1 MSPHSEPARQRR
13 HIRANVMDTIGSL
26 QITSI
31 DREKAAL
38 LVVPSVPGCA
48 SGADLCPPRCSG
60 GEGNTMGSTG
70 GSLHTPAPTAVPKK
84 PVRSPKR
91 RSRQCSAAHLNH
103 HDRISLD
110 PKRPSRGSGV
120 QEAGRA
126 EKRQKGRLA
135 GSGCWSY
142 RAPGPVFHALDRAFR
157 LYPGEASPQR
167 AASKTIRQACARH
180 RDRSRQC
187 RECHGLP
194 PLRGAECPYLFQAIA
209 LQPIHSRP
217 ALRLQD
223 LLGLRVHAER
233 GLQEST

>member
-13 HIRANVMDTIGSL
+13 HIRANARDTIGFL

-48 SGADLCPPRCSG
+48 SRADLCPPKCSG
-60 GEGNTMGSTG
+60 GEGNTTVLIG
-70 GSLHTPAPTAVPKK
+70 GFLNTPAPTAFPNK
-84 PVRSPKR
+84 PVHSPKR
-91 RSRQCSAAHLNH
+91 GSRQCSAPHLNH
-103 HDRISLD
+103 RDRISLD
-110 PKRPSRGSGV
+110 PKRLRRGSGV
-120 QEAGRA
+120 QQASRA

-135 GSGCWSY
+135 GSGCWSH

-167 AASKTIRQACARH
+167 AASKTIRRACSRH

-187 RECHGLP
+187 RECLGLP
-194 PLRGAECPYLFQAIA
+194 PLRGAEC
-209 LQPIHSRP
+209 
-217 ALRLQD
+217 
-223 LLGLRVHAER
+223 
-233 GLQEST
+233 T